1 MTSKTTARLALAA
14 VGATVL
20 AGCLDTTEP
29 DPSYACAVSANPTVS
44 IAGDTVRAANGL
56 KYIAGTEGDTARG
69 DVVQGSNTVEVCYV
83 GFLPNGQVFDRGAL
97 VADIPANQLIPGF
110 LQGIVG
116 MREGGTRRLI
126 IPPALGYGNRDVTN
140 PQTGAVVIPA
150 NSTIVF
156 DVGVL
161 RIR

>member
-29 DPSYACAVSANPTVS
+29 NPSFACAVSATPTVT

-56 KYIAGTEGDTARG
+56 KYIAGVQGDTARG
-69 DVVQGSNTVEVCYV
+69 DVVQNTNTVEVCYV
-83 GFLPNGQVFDRGAL
+83 GFFPNGQVFDRGAL
-97 VADIPANQLIPGF
+97 VVDVSGNSVIPGF
-110 LQGIVG
+110 SQGLVG
-116 MREGGTRRLI
+116 IREGGTRRLI
-126 IPPALGYGNRDVTN
+126 IPPSLGYGSTDVKN

-150 NSTIVF
+150 NSTLVF
-156 DVGVL
+156 DVGIL

>member
-29 DPSYACAVSANPTVS
+29 DPSYACAVSANPTVA

-56 KYIAGTEGDTARG
+56 KYIAGVQGDTARG
-69 DVVQGSNTVEVCYV
+69 DVVQNTNTVEVCYV
-83 GFLPNGQVFDRGAL
+83 GFFPNGQVFDRGAL
-97 VADIPANQLIPGF
+97 VADITANQLIPGF

-116 MREGGTRRLI
+116 MREGSTRRLV
-126 IPPALGYGNRDVTN
+126 IPPALGYGSTDVKDRN
-140 PQTGAVVIPA
+140 GAVVIPA

-156 DVGVL
+156 DVGIL